1 MSQRRFKKNL
11 GGAALA
17 LMLAA
22 FAAPALAA
30 DELFDITRFQVD
42 GNTLLPPAD
51 VERMLAPLAGSQR
64 AFADIQQAMEALQQ
78 AYAKAGYSTVQVS
91 VPEQELTG
99 GTVRL
104 QVTETVVSSI
114 TIKGNQHFDEAN
126 IRASLTRLE
135 IGRPPRLSAISESI
149 QLANESPAK
158 QIGVSLAEG
167 EQPGNIDAT
176 VLVTDHKPLRVLTTL
191 DNTGAPSSGRWRT
204 GVALQH
210 SNLFNRDQVGTLAYT
225 TSPDSPSGVSLR
237 VYSLGYRIPLYASG
251 DSLDFIYGKSSVN
264 SPSTSP
270 VLGGIL
276 GFTGKGDVYSLRWN
290 HFLGRSGE
298 STAKLVLGLDH
309 KLVDSRCEVGG
320 VPVSI
325 APPTPPIASCVPY
338 TTTPLNLTYSSQR
351 ESADQVSSFSVGLSH
366 NLPSGQRYTN
376 VDGRNDRY
384 SYLTPGNRSTRDDF
398 TILRGAA
405 SVFKSFANGWQGRLA
420 GSAQYTNLPLVSGE
434 QFGLVGSTLVRGFQ
448 ERAVAA
454 DNGVVANA
462 EIYTPELAA
471 NIGVPGQLRALF
483 FVDAGHGTNNRVGSS
498 GIPASV
504 TVASMGTGLRYV
516 SSRDFNIS
524 LDIARVQNPGTSTTE
539 TRGSWKAHLSAS
551 LAF

>member
-1 MSQRRFKKNL
+1 
-11 GGAALA
+11 
-17 LMLAA
+17 MLAA

-64 AFADIQQAMEALQQ
+64 AFAEIQQAMEALQQ

-498 GIPASV
+498 GVPASV

>member
-1 MSQRRFKKNL
+1 MSQRRFKKTL
-11 GGAALA
+11 GGTALA

-64 AFADIQQAMEALQQ
+64 AFAEIQQAMEALQQ

-498 GIPASV
+498 GVPASV